1 MSKGNIEA
9 LKEIADKAN
18 GKINTSNNNRE
29 IVTFILDTINEM
41 EKGVL
46 NQDFIL
52 IYNEKKQFHWFMF
65 MALFFLLFDF
75 VIKKN
80 E

>member
-9 LKEIADKAN
+9 LKEIADKTN

>member
-1 MSKGNIEA
+1 
-9 LKEIADKAN
+9 
-18 GKINTSNNNRE
+18 
-29 IVTFILDTINEM
+29 M